1 MVHYS
6 KWAHGTVSQ
15 GPWWIFGHVEAR
27 ALHRPHIRHT
37 TIPGL
42 RLEMSPYPIFGP
54 RPWASCPLT
63 IPLLFSC
70 FTSILSFL
78 SHYDLVPLPQYYMI
92 DSCMSPPEWTHDPS
106 GAQSSRSR
114 PYKAPSYK
122 SKHDTPSPLFMLI
135 SFVLSHSL
143 SLMDDVSHLLTVLAT
158 LPGAW

>member
-1 MVHYS
+1 MSRPVHCTARTS
-6 KWAHGTVSQ
+6 GTPLSRGSV
-15 GPWWIFGHVEAR
+15 WKC
-27 ALHRPHIRHT
+27 PHIQILDPSVGFVPTYYT
-37 TIPGL
+37 TPFLMFHLYSFFSFSL
-42 RLEMSPYPIFGP
+42 R
-54 RPWASCPLT
+54 SCSLGSV
-63 IPLLFSC
+63 L
-70 FTSILSFL
+70 
-78 SHYDLVPLPQYYMI
+78 QYMI

>member
-1 MVHYS
+1 MGTRDGRGGFWPCRGPCTAPPAHPAHHY
-6 KWAHGTVSQ
+6 
-15 GPWWIFGHVEAR
+15 
-27 ALHRPHIRHT
+27 
-37 TIPGL
+37 PGAP
-42 RLEMSPYPIFGP
+42 SGNVPISNFWTP
-54 RPWASCPLT
+54 PWASCPLT

-78 SHYDLVPLPQYYMI
+78 SHYDLVPLAQYYMI

-122 SKHDTPSPLFMLI
+122 SKRDTPSPLFMLI